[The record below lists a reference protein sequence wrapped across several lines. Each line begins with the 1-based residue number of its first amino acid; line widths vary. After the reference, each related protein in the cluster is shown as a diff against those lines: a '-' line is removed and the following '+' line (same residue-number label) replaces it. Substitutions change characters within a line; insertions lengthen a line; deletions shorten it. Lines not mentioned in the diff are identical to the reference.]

1 MNIAIKGFLRKLK
14 RPEFQ
19 IIIAVIGLTITITN
33 ALLFYKYY
41 QSEMS
46 YDSFHKQEESIYRV
60 LRVIYKDGDKNTRYR
75 GAEYPLPV
83 GPAINK
89 YFDEI
94 EYQTRFTDGVVTVL
108 RNEAVFNE
116 VINFADTDFFK
127 IFTFQMMGSI
137 NRDPIKD
144 LNHVVISK
152 KISEKYF
159 GAEDPLGKTI
169 EIKIADNKKPF
180 VVSGVVAD
188 IPTNSSIKFDILMN
202 IENFGD
208 FVGRRNVLNKWMGQW
223 DVPVFVLLKDPK
235 YANAINNRFEVFTS
249 QHFEEDLKG
258 WRERNDWKEKI
269 NPFSFQIQPLEEVH
283 MGVGVYKGKG
293 YTVIMLFSMLVLF
306 TVLIAGISYGNVLF
320 INLSKRVKTISLK
333 KILGSSAKAITLS
346 VYFESAFF
354 VLISLILSLGIIE
367 SVLPA
372 YKAITGID
380 FSYHSFY
387 DSSTILITVALLFLM
402 GIIPAIYPS
411 LHIHKLTAKRIVPAK
426 YQLTYKNNFV
436 KFLVIFQFVIS
447 VVLIFSS
454 VLIGKQISIYA
465 NKDLGYKADNLI
477 TILTQERNPEK
488 SRKLLNVF
496 RDESLKNPDII
507 DVSACNASFGLSVGP
522 RDDGENFSCHYNAVD
537 YNFFKTIGA
546 DLNLGRDFVGNSQNE
561 SNYAVINRK
570 YAETYGLS
578 LPIGMKV
585 SETVKDPSWIGPT
598 DVRNLQIIGVVEDF
612 NFGPLTYDVLPAI
625 FYNSPSKYYSR
636 ILIRT
641 TGMNHK
647 ASIESLERIWK
658 QNNPEVPFEYYFLKD
673 KIASSYSMQ
682 SNLKKVIVLE
692 TWMAVLI
699 SIFGMLAFF
708 SAIFTSKVRDLVI
721 RRVYGGTL
729 FDLVKNELKY
739 FVILT
744 ILANII
750 ALPIGF
756 YMLNRI
762 FENFAERISFDYG
775 IFLISIILSLIIV
788 LLVILYNAIKT
799 YYIDIIKTLKVN

>member
-1 MNIAIKGFLRKLK
+1 MNLMIKGFLRKLK

-46 YDSFHKQEESIYRV
+46 YDNFHEQENSIYRV

-75 GAEYPLPV
+75 GAEYPLPL
-83 GPAINK
+83 GPAIKK

-127 IFTFQMMGSI
+127 IFTFPMIGSI
-137 NRDPIKD
+137 NKNPIKD
-144 LNHVVISK
+144 LNQVVISK

-159 GAEDPLGKTI
+159 GADDPLGKTI
-169 EIKIADNKKPF
+169 EIKVAGNKKPF
-180 VVSGVVAD
+180 VVSGVVED
-188 IPTNSSIKFDILMN
+188 IPANSTIKFDILMN

-208 FVGRRNVLNKWMGQW
+208 FIESRNILNNWMGQW

-235 YANAINNRFEVFTS
+235 YANVINNRFELFTS

-269 NPFSFQIQPLEEVH
+269 NPFSFQIQPLDEVH
-283 MGVGVYKGKG
+283 MGVDVYKSKG
-293 YTVIMLFSMLVLF
+293 YTVILLFSMLVLF
-306 TVLIAGISYGNVLF
+306 TVLIAGISFGNVLF

-333 KILGSSAKAITLS
+333 RILGSSSKAITLS
-346 VYFESAFF
+346 IYFESAFF
-354 VLISLILSLGIIE
+354 VIISLILSLGIIE

-387 DSSTILITVALLFLM
+387 DPSTILIILALLFLM
-402 GIIPAIYPS
+402 GVIPAIYPS

-454 VLIGKQISIYA
+454 VLIGKQINIYA
-465 NKDLGYKADNLI
+465 NKYLGYKVDHLI
-477 TILTQERNPEK
+477 TVLTQERNPEK
-488 SRKLLNVF
+488 SKQLLNVF
-496 RDESLKNPDII
+496 REESLKNPDII
-507 DVSACNASFGLSVGP
+507 DISACYASFGLSVGP
-522 RDDGENFSCHYNAVD
+522 RDDSENFSCHYNSVD

-546 DLNLGRDFVGNSQNE
+546 ELSQGRDFVGNSQIE
-561 SNYAVINRK
+561 SNYAIINRK
-570 YAETYGLS
+570 YEETYGLS
-578 LPIGMKV
+578 SPLGMKV
-585 SETVKDPSWIGPT
+585 SETVKDPSWIGST
-598 DVRNLQIIGVVEDF
+598 DVRSLQIIGVVEDF

-625 FYNSPSKYYSR
+625 FYNIPSKHYSR
-636 ILIRT
+636 MIIRT

-647 ASIESLERIWK
+647 STIESLEKIWK
-658 QNNPEVPFEYYFLKD
+658 QNNSEVPFEYYFLKD
-673 KIASSYSMQ
+673 KIASTYAMQ
-682 SNLKKVIVLE
+682 SNLKKVIILE

-721 RRVYGGTL
+721 RRVYGGTI
-729 FDLVKNELKY
+729 FDIIKDELKY
-739 FVILT
+739 FMLLAV
-744 ILANII
+744 LANII
-750 ALPIGF
+750 AFPIGY
-756 YMLNRI
+756 YMLNRL
-762 FENFAERISFDYG
+762 FENFAERISFDVG
-775 IFLISIILSLIIV
+775 IGLISLIFSLIIV
-788 LLVILYNAIKT
+788 LLVILFNAIKT
-799 YYIDIIKTLKVN
+799 YYLDIITTLKVD